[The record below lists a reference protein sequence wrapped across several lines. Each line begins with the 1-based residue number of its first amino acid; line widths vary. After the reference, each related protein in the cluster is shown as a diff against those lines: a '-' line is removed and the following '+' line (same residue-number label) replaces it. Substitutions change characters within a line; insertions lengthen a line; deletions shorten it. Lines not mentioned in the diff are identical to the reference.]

1 MLYLRKEGWDVLH
14 AYEIGLSR
22 AADRQILEH
31 ARRNRRTVVTLDAD
45 FHALLAVENADGP
58 SVIRIRREGLTAADL
73 AALLVQLWPTV
84 EQPVRQGA
92 MVTVTDKNV
101 RVRRLP
107 ISRTAK

>member
-1 MLYLRKEGWDVLH
+1 M
-14 AYEIGLSR
+14 
-22 AADRQILEH
+22 
-31 ARRNRRTVVTLDAD
+31 TLDAD
-45 FHALLAVENADGP
+45 FHALLAVENPDGP

-84 EQPVRQGA
+84 ELPIQQGA

-107 ISRTAK
+107 ISRTLK

>member
-1 MLYLRKEGWDVLH
+1 MLH

-22 AADRQILEH
+22 ASDRQILEH
-31 ARRNRRTVVTLDAD
+31 ARRDGRTVVTLDAD

-58 SVIRIRREGLTAADL
+58 SVIRIRREGLTGADL
-73 AALLVQLWPTV
+73 AGLMVQLWPTV

-107 ISRTAK
+107 VGGEFRPPP

>member
-1 MLYLRKEGWDVLH
+1 VLYLRKEGWDVLH

-22 AADRQILEH
+22 ASDRQIVEN
-31 ARRNRRTVVTLDAD
+31 ARRDGCNVVTLDAD
-45 FHALLAVENADGP
+45 FHALLAVETADGP
-58 SVIRIRREGLTAADL
+58 SGIRIRREGLTGADL
-73 AALLVQLWPTV
+73 AGLLVQLWPTV

-92 MVTVTDKNV
+92 MVTVTDTNI